1 MWYNNVMDNIKTLLS
16 GFQQNQQGQAN
27 AIQSTVDKYT
37 KKTTTPYLN
46 TPSMVP
52 TQATPTGATIPNKPS
67 PQNTGAAYKGVQI
80 DTSRGQDYIMQQMA
94 NIDKPQPGYNPTSV
108 DIKVGDT
115 VPSPALNSNP
125 SNTALTEGR
134 NGRQNTVLTSKYSKE
149 EEKLLADIAALTKGV
164 AGLKTTQ
171 AKEYSSLEDNPEGV
185 FGPNALSSNLS
196 RLSKDQALEL
206 TARTGQLNAYL
217 DTMKLYQGY
226 RPDVIGTP
234 QIDEATGEA
243 FAYVQDP
250 TTGEIMTQSLGVIA
264 TPKAP
269 ESNGFTLGKDQTRY
283 ELDPLTGEYK
293 AVGSGV
299 SSGGGS
305 RSYGG
310 TGVQSDLSRM
320 INVQGSFITSEN
332 QRNAF
337 ESAANSYLERGDYNG
352 LKYYLRNQA
361 VNNVPAAD
369 QTGYRKNVE
378 IMKALDSL
386 DSILSKMEASGVD
399 TGLLSGSWQ
408 TMENKLGAQGKPEL
422 VTLLYQAQQAMDLI
436 TRQRTGAALNASEEK
451 FYKKMVPGIFK
462 GADLNKQLVQEFK
475 NSLQNNTDS
484 YLGVYFSPEEINK
497 LDSAVAG
504 TKPSLEDLF
513 K

>member
-1 MWYNNVMDNIKTLLS
+1 MDNLKTLLS
-16 GFQQNQQGQAN
+16 GFQQNKQQQTN
-27 AIQSTVDKYT
+27 AFQGLQDKYGS
-37 KKTTTPYLN
+37 KQTTPYLN
-46 TPSMVP
+46 TPAMVP
-52 TQATPTGATIPNKPS
+52 TQTTPTGVTTPNKPS
-67 PQNTGAAYKGVQI
+67 PSNTSMGAYKGVQI

-134 NGRQNTVLTSKYSKE
+134 NGRQNSVLTSKYSKQE
-149 EEKLLADIAALTKGV
+149 EQLLKDIAALTQGV
-164 AGLKTTQ
+164 AGLKSTQ
-171 AKEYSSLEDNPEGV
+171 AKDYAKLETNPEGV

-206 TARTGQLNAYL
+206 NARTGQLNSYL
-217 DTMKLYQGY
+217 DTLELYQGY

-243 FAYVQDP
+243 FAYIQDP
-250 TTGEIMTQSLGVIA
+250 TTGEIMAQSLGVIA
-264 TPKAP
+264 APKAP
-269 ESNGFTLGKDQTRY
+269 EATGFTLGKDQTRY
-283 ELDPLTGEYK
+283 EMDPLTGEYK
-293 AVGSGV
+293 VVGSGV
-299 SSGGGS
+299 SSGGGA
-305 RSYGG
+305 GG
-310 TGVQSDLSRM
+310 YSGTQSDLSRM

-337 ESAANSYLERGDYNG
+337 ENAANSYLERGDYNG

-378 IMKALDSL
+378 IMKALDNL

-462 GADLNKQLVQEFK
+462 GANLNKQLVQEFK

-484 YLGVYFSPEEINK
+484 YLGVYFSPDEIQK
-497 LDSAVAG
+497 LDSAAAG